1 MIEINRPQDGI
12 NAGQSA
18 SPPGLPYT
26 SRMPEAQDTV
36 PRTGGAEAR
45 AREPL
50 RSLARALFDRVDTY
64 FDAAFGARAN
74 PWRLLGALAWYLFWI
89 VAATGIYVYAAF
101 DTSAAGAYPSVER
114 ITANAWPL
122 SGLARSLH
130 RYASDAFILLTALHL
145 AREWAHRRYAHV
157 QRFAWLT
164 GVALLLFVWLSGI
177 GGYWLVWDRLAQFSI
192 IATTE
197 WLDALPLFSEP
208 LAANFD
214 ADARIGDRFFSLLI
228 FLHIGIPLG
237 TLALM
242 WVHVQRLQRPATQP
256 PRVLAWGTLTAL
268 VLLSIARPV
277 TSDAPASLA
286 EVPTNLALD
295 WFYLAPHVIQY
306 AWSPLALWSIVGVA
320 TTALV
325 LLPYLSR
332 AAREPR
338 RAAAVVQLANCNGC
352 RRCFADCPYNAV
364 EMVSRTDGRPHPFQA
379 SVRADLCAGCG
390 ICAGAC
396 PSSTPFRSV
405 AELVTGID
413 LPQKPI
419 GAARA
424 TLERE
429 LARIVASRRV
439 AATSSPR
446 ILVVGCDESID
457 VVALRSPDTAAMT
470 LLCAAQ
476 LPPSFVEY
484 ALRSGADGVLV
495 TGCREGDC
503 VWRLGQEWTAD
514 RFAGERAPKL
524 RAAVA
529 RERVRI
535 AWAGRQDAERL
546 ATSLEAFRA
555 DLGSLPADARV
566 TLVPPKRE
574 QRIDASA

>member
-1 MIEINRPQDGI
+1 
-12 NAGQSA
+12 
-18 SPPGLPYT
+18 
-26 SRMPEAQDTV
+26 MPEAQDTV
-36 PRTGGAEAR
+36 PRTGGADAR

-101 DTSAAGAYPSVER
+101 DTSAAGAYSSVER

-130 RYASDAFILLTALHL
+130 RYASDAFILLTVLHL

-256 PRVLAWGTLTAL
+256 PRMLAWGTLAAL

-325 LLPYLSR
+325 LLPYVSR

-413 LPQKPI
+413 LPQKPV

-429 LARIVASRRV
+429 LARIVASRRA

-535 AWAGRQDAERL
+535 AWAGRQDAQRL
-546 ATSLEAFRA
+546 ATALEAFRA
-555 DLGSLPADARV
+555 DLGSLPADARA

-574 QRIDASA
+574 QRLDASA

>member
-1 MIEINRPQDGI
+1 
-12 NAGQSA
+12 
-18 SPPGLPYT
+18 
-26 SRMPEAQDTV
+26 MPEAQDTV
-36 PRTGGAEAR
+36 PRTGGADAR
-45 AREPL
+45 ARAPL

-130 RYASDAFILLTALHL
+130 RYASDAFILLTVLHL

-256 PRVLAWGTLTAL
+256 PRVIAWGTLAAL

-277 TSDAPASLA
+277 TSDAPAALA

-320 TTALV
+320 TTVLV

-352 RRCFADCPYNAV
+352 RRCFVDCPYNAV
-364 EMVSRTDGRPHPFQA
+364 EMVARTDGRPHPFQA

-413 LPQKPI
+413 LPQKPV

-429 LARIVASRRV
+429 LARIVASRRA

-457 VVALRSPDTAAMT
+457 VIALRSPDTAAMT

-503 VWRLGQEWTAD
+503 VWRLGQEWTAE

-535 AWAGRQDAERL
+535 AWAGRQDAARL
-546 ATSLEAFRA
+546 AAALEAFRA
-555 DLGSLPADARV
+555 DLGSLPADARA

-574 QRIDASA
+574 QRLDASA

>member
-1 MIEINRPQDGI
+1 
-12 NAGQSA
+12 
-18 SPPGLPYT
+18 
-26 SRMPEAQDTV
+26 MPEAKHTV
-36 PRTGGAEAR
+36 PGTDGADAR
-45 AREPL
+45 AREPV
-50 RSLARALFDRVDTY
+50 RSLVRALFDRVDTL
-64 FDAAFGARAN
+64 FDAAFGPRAN
-74 PWRLLGALAWYLFWI
+74 PWRLLGALAWYLFW
-89 VAATGIYVYAAF
+89 VVVLTGIYVYAAF
-101 DTSAAGAYPSVER
+101 DTSAAGASPSVER

-130 RYASDAFILLTALHL
+130 RYASDAFILLTVLHL

-177 GGYWLVWDRLAQFSI
+177 GGFWLVWDRLAQFSI
-192 IATTE
+192 VATTE
-197 WLDALPLFSEP
+197 WLDALPLFSES

-237 TLALM
+237 TLAVM

-256 PRVLAWGTLTAL
+256 PRLLAWGSLASL
-268 VLLSIARPV
+268 VLLSLARPV
-277 TSDAPASLA
+277 TSDAPAALDR
-286 EVPTNLALD
+286 VPSPLALD
-295 WFYLAPHVIQY
+295 WFYFAPHVIQY
-306 AWSPLALWSIVGVA
+306 ASSPLALWAIVGVA
-320 TTALV
+320 TAVLV
-325 LLPYLSR
+325 ALPYLSR

-338 RAAAVVQLANCNGC
+338 RKAAVVELANCNGC
-352 RRCFADCPYNAV
+352 RRCFIDCPYNAI
-364 EMVSRTDGRPHPFQA
+364 EMVARTDGRPHPFQA
-379 SVRADLCAGCG
+379 SVSADLCAGCG

-419 GAARA
+419 DAARA

-429 LARIVASRRV
+429 LARVTGSAR
-439 AATSSPR
+439 AGATATPR

-503 VWRLGQEWTAD
+503 VWRLGQEWTEE
-514 RFAGERAPKL
+514 RFAGARAPQL
-524 RAAVA
+524 RGAVA
-529 RERVRI
+529 RQRVRV
-535 AWAGRQDAERL
+535 AWAGRQDAARL
-546 ATSLEAFRA
+546 ADAIEAFRA
-555 DLGSLPADARV
+555 NLGSLPPEARA

-574 QRIDASA
+574 RRVDSPT

>member
-1 MIEINRPQDGI
+1 
-12 NAGQSA
+12 
-18 SPPGLPYT
+18 
-26 SRMPEAQDTV
+26 MPEAPSTV
-36 PRTGGAEAR
+36 PGPGGASAR
-45 AREPL
+45 AREPV
-50 RSLARALFDRVDTY
+50 RSLVRALFDRVDTV

-74 PWRLLGALAWYLFWI
+74 PWRLLGALAWYLFWV
-89 VAATGIYVYAAF
+89 VALTGIYVYAAF

-130 RYASDAFILLTALHL
+130 RYASDAFILLTVLHL

-177 GGYWLVWDRLAQFSI
+177 GGFWLVWDRLAQFSI
-192 IATTE
+192 VATTE

-228 FLHIGIPLG
+228 FLHIGIPLA
-237 TLALM
+237 TLAVM

-256 PRVLAWGTLTAL
+256 PRVLAWGTLAAL
-268 VLLSIARPV
+268 ALLSLARPV
-277 TSDAPASLA
+277 ASDAPAALDREPIRLA
-286 EVPTNLALD
+286 ID
-295 WFYLAPHVIQY
+295 WFYFAPHVIQY
-306 AWSPLALWSIVGVA
+306 AWSPLALWAIVGVA
-320 TTALV
+320 TAVLV
-325 LLPYLSR
+325 ALPYLSR

-338 RAAAVVQLANCNGC
+338 RKAAVVQLANCNGC
-352 RRCFADCPYNAV
+352 RRCFADCPYNAI
-364 EMVSRTDGRPHPFQA
+364 EMVKRTDGRPHPFQA
-379 SVRADLCAGCG
+379 SVIADLCAGCG

-413 LPQKPI
+413 LPQKPV

-429 LARIVASRRV
+429 LARVTASAR
-439 AATSSPR
+439 AGSASTPR

-457 VVALRSPDTAAMT
+457 VVGLRSPDTAALS

-503 VWRLGQEWTAD
+503 VWRLGQEWTEE
-514 RFAGERAPKL
+514 RFAGARAPKL
-524 RAAVA
+524 RAAVPV
-529 RERVRI
+529 ERVRI
-535 AWAGRQDAERL
+535 AWAGRQDAGRL
-546 ATSLEAFRA
+546 AAAVAAFRA
-555 DLGSLPADARV
+555 DLVALPPETRAK
-566 TLVPPKRE
+566 LVPPKRE
-574 QRIDASA
+574 RRADSPA

>member
-1 MIEINRPQDGI
+1 
-12 NAGQSA
+12 
-18 SPPGLPYT
+18 LPY
-26 SRMPEAQDTV
+26 V
-36 PRTGGAEAR
+36 
-45 AREPL
+45 
-50 RSLARALFDRVDTY
+50 
-64 FDAAFGARAN
+64 
-74 PWRLLGALAWYLFWI
+74 
-89 VAATGIYVYAAF
+89 
-101 DTSAAGAYPSVER
+101 
-114 ITANAWPL
+114 
-122 SGLARSLH
+122 
-130 RYASDAFILLTALHL
+130 
-145 AREWAHRRYAHV
+145 
-157 QRFAWLT
+157 
-164 GVALLLFVWLSGI
+164 
-177 GGYWLVWDRLAQFSI
+177 
-192 IATTE
+192 
-197 WLDALPLFSEP
+197 
-208 LAANFD
+208 
-214 ADARIGDRFFSLLI
+214 
-228 FLHIGIPLG
+228 
-237 TLALM
+237 
-242 WVHVQRLQRPATQP
+242 
-256 PRVLAWGTLTAL
+256 
-268 VLLSIARPV
+268 
-277 TSDAPASLA
+277 
-286 EVPTNLALD
+286 
-295 WFYLAPHVIQY
+295 
-306 AWSPLALWSIVGVA
+306 
-320 TTALV
+320 
-325 LLPYLSR
+325 SR

-352 RRCFADCPYNAV
+352 RRCFVDCPYNAV
-364 EMVSRTDGRPHPFQA
+364 EMVARTDGRPHPFQA

-413 LPQKPI
+413 LPQKPV

-429 LARIVASRRV
+429 LARIVASRRA

-535 AWAGRQDAERL
+535 AWAGRQDAQRL
-546 ATSLEAFRA
+546 ATALEAFRA
-555 DLGSLPADARV
+555 DLGSLPADARA

-574 QRIDASA
+574 QRLDASA